1 MLRTM
6 SVVLGVFLLVVTMGG
21 ALDARLWAVRYVYDA
36 DHLGKPGMATSGEL
50 AMLRRMPETLPEDA
64 VVLGDP
70 IAGAAYTEV
79 IGQRTAVFPQ
89 LSMANEDA
97 ASQAVLSQHFNEIH
111 TNPEVC
117 EVVRRLKITHYY
129 EDEDGWYYQTLRSR
143 RSPGLYGVDTSTGFE
158 LVDQGGTAKL
168 YRITACD

>member
-1 MLRTM
+1 M
-6 SVVLGVFLLVVTMGG
+6 FLLVITMGG
-21 ALDARLWAVRYVYDA
+21 AMDARLWAVNYVYDA

-50 AMLRRMPETLPEDA
+50 AMLRRMSTTLPADA

-97 ASQAVLSQHFNEIH
+97 ASQRVLAYHFNEIG

-117 EVVRRLKITHYY
+117 EVVRKLKITYFY
-129 EDEDGWYYQTLRSR
+129 QDEDGWYYQTLRSR
-143 RSPGLYGVDTSTGFE
+143 RAPGLYNVDTSTGFE
-158 LVDQGGTAKL
+158 LVDRGGTAKL
-168 YRITACD
+168 YRITACG